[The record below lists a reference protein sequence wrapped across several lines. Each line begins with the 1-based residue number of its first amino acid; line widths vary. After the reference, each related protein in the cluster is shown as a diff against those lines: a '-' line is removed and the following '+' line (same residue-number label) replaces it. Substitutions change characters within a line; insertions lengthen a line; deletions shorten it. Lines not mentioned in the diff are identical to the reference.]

1 MGASVAI
8 VLGVACKH
16 LGRTNSPNSLTLLT
30 RRPLPSRF
38 YEVPAHCPVHPP
50 VKLDVCGGMSSQSLR
65 RLQFCLGVTSAK
77 AGHTDAHPNSQ
88 RPVLDSGSTVIQG
101 SCPSMSPR
109 RNSVSGN
116 A

>member
-16 LGRTNSPNSLTLLT
+16 LGRTNSLNSLTLLT
-30 RRPLPSRF
+30 CRPLPTTF
-38 YEVPAHCPVHPP
+38 YEVPAHGPLHP
-50 VKLDVCGGMSSQSLR
+50 
-65 RLQFCLGVTSAK
+65 
-77 AGHTDAHPNSQ
+77 
-88 RPVLDSGSTVIQG
+88 
-101 SCPSMSPR
+101 SPR